1 MVGLLLLV
9 FGLMPFVLGAFT
21 WRLVR
26 RRDEGGPD
34 EPPPPPPEPEA
45 PLPVVPP
52 SLRRLDREPVRSPRT
67 RRTVPRR
74 V

>member
-1 MVGLLLLV
+1 MFGVLLLV

-26 RRDEGGPD
+26 RKDEGGPD
-34 EPPPPPPEPEA
+34 EPPPPPEPET

-52 SLRRLDREPVRSPRT
+52 SLRRLDRAPLRPARAPRL
-67 RRTVPRR
+67 RAPRR
-74 V
+74 I